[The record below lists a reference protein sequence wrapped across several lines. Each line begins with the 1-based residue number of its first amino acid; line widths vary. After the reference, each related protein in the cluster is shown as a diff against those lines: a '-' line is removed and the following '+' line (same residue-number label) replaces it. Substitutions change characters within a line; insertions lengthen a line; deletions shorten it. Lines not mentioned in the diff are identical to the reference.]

1 MYSISILILGRHS
14 GMMQQVITFLRQQ
27 GFENTK
33 GVLSN
38 QEVKAALLTRSYQV
52 LIIGGGVD
60 DETRNMLKQ
69 LIADK
74 IIAIKLVEHFGNPA
88 SLVTEIKNAVQQ

>member
-1 MYSISILILGRHS
+1 MQAMSILILGRNA
-14 GMMQQVITFLRQQ
+14 GMMQQVLAFLQQ
-27 GFENTK
+27 EGFANTK

-38 QEVKAALLTRSYQV
+38 EEVQTALLTRQYNV

-60 DETRNMLKQ
+60 TETRNMIKQ

-74 IIAIKLVEHFGNPA
+74 RIDIKLVEHFGNPA
-88 SLVTEIKNAVQQ
+88 TLVAEIKTAVTQ